1 MISILGQA
9 VADWGFK
16 TWYLAGEPVT
26 QVQVRLFNGMILMMD
41 LEDFREITSA
51 EDY

>member
-1 MISILGQA
+1 MISILDHG

-16 TWYLAGEPVT
+16 TWYLAGEPIT
-26 QVQVRLFNGMILMMD
+26 QVRVRLFNGMTLMMD
-41 LEDFREITSA
+41 LEDFKEVTGD

>member
-1 MISILGQA
+1 MLSILNHV

-16 TWYLAGEPVT
+16 TWYLAGEPIT

-41 LEDFREITSA
+41 LEDFREVTDI

>member
-1 MISILGQA
+1 MISILDQV

-16 TWYLAGEPVT
+16 TWYLAGEAIT
-26 QVQVRLFNGMILMMD
+26 QVQVRLFNGMTLMMD
-41 LEDFREITSA
+41 LEDFREITED

>member
-1 MISILGQA
+1 MLSILDQV

-16 TWYLAGEPVT
+16 TWYLAGEPIT

-41 LEDFREITSA
+41 LEDFREVTDN